1 MRKSWLV
8 CVLFGPL
15 AWGQAQPAAP
25 AAQSTPAPA
34 QAAPASPAAAPK
46 EAAPVEVPMSAAVIT
61 VKGVSCPEFSHAA
74 PASTTAAGK
83 TGATAGKTGAAA
95 AAKKPTDC
103 VITRAEF
110 EKLAKALQQ
119 GPTPL
124 NAQQKRTLANQLP
137 SAIAMSETAKKKGL
151 DKTEGYTETLKFVKM
166 RILAQKMQD
175 SVREDA
181 DKVPDAKIEKYYKDN
196 PEAYEQFSLDRLFIP
211 KNKQATA
218 EEKEEAK
225 EEAKENEKL
234 TDEQQKAHEAA
245 EKAKQEK
252 GEQEMTELAETLRQ
266 RAVGGED
273 FIKLQK
279 DAFEAAGTKVENP
292 TVNLPKVRRTGLPPA
307 HASVFE
313 LKVGEVSAVISDNGG
328 HYIYKVVS
336 KEVLPLDQVKEEI
349 HNKLKGEQLKAMMD
363 KYTNSYQA
371 VTNEVYF
378 GPAPP
383 PGPARRPRMT
393 PPGAPQGAA
402 QPATPP
408 APSTPAQAPAPQAP
422 AKPN

>member
-8 CVLFGPL
+8 CVLMGTL

-25 AAQSTPAPA
+25 AAQSTPAA
-34 QAAPASPAAAPK
+34 EQASPASPAAAPK
-46 EAAPVEVPMSAAVIT
+46 EAAPAEVPMSAAVIT

-74 PASTTAAGK
+74 PASTAAAK
-83 TGATAGKTGAAA
+83 TGAAAGKTGAAA
-95 AAKKPTDC
+95 TAKKPTDC

-110 EKLAKALQQ
+110 EKLTKALQQ

-181 DKVPDAKIEKYYKDN
+181 DKVPDAKIETYYKDN

-225 EEAKENEKL
+225 NETKENEKL
-234 TDEQQKAHEAA
+234 TDEQQKAKEAA
-245 EKAKQEK
+245 DKAKQEK
-252 GEQEMTELAETLRQ
+252 GEQEMTALAETLRQ

-279 DAFEAAGTKVENP
+279 DAFEAAGTKVDNP

-307 HASVFE
+307 HASVFD
-313 LKVGEVSAVISDNGG
+313 LKVSEVSAVISDNGG

-349 HNKLKGEQLKAMMD
+349 HTKLKGEQLKSMMD

-408 APSTPAQAPAPQAP
+408 APSTPAQAPAAQAP

>member
-1 MRKSWLV
+1 M
-8 CVLFGPL
+8 GTL
-15 AWGQAQPAAP
+15 AWGQAQPGAP
-25 AAQSTPAPA
+25 AAQSTPAPE

-46 EAAPVEVPMSAAVIT
+46 EAAPAEVPMSAAVIT

-74 PASTTAAGK
+74 PASTAAAKTGTAAGK
-83 TGATAGKTGAAA
+83 TGAAAT
-95 AAKKPTDC
+95 AKKPSDC

-110 EKLAKALQQ
+110 EKLTKALQQ

-181 DKVPDAKIEKYYKDN
+181 DKVPDAKIETYYKDN

-225 EEAKENEKL
+225 NEAKENEKL
-234 TDEQQKAHEAA
+234 TDEQQKAKEAA
-245 EKAKQEK
+245 DKAKQEK
-252 GEQEMTELAETLRQ
+252 GEQEMTALAETLRQ

-279 DAFEAAGTKVENP
+279 DAFEAAGTKVDNP

-307 HASVFE
+307 HASVFD

-349 HNKLKGEQLKAMMD
+349 HTKLKGEQLKSMMD

-393 PPGAPQGAA
+393 PPGGPQGAA

-408 APSTPAQAPAPQAP
+408 APSTPAQAPATQAP